1 MNNYTSLEL
10 SKKLK
15 DFKGES
21 SNSYYSVPLDNEEKR
36 RFIFGNE
43 QRIGYVKHEIRE
55 GNEFY
60 QDLIPAYDILND
72 LCVKYAKELFGD
84 GFITTS
90 DGGFMGEANYH
101 SKWIFNLI
109 QQGKKEEAESYLYDN
124 CLFNP
129 KNK

>member
-72 LCVKYAKELFGD
+72 LCVKYAKELFGED
-84 GFITTS
+84 NYK
-90 DGGFMGEANYH
+90 DGGLLYPSQYY
-101 SKWIFNLI
+101 SKKVLSLL

>member
-1 MNNYTSLEL
+1 MKIQTSLWF
-10 SKKLK
+10 SKKLN
-15 DFKGES
+15 DAGFKGES

-72 LCVKYAKELFGD
+72 LCVKYKLELFGD
-84 GFITTS
+84 DWVEITQQ
-90 DGGFMGEANYH
+90 
-101 SKWIFNLI
+101 IFDLRQVGLND
-109 QQGKKEEAESYLYDN
+109 ESEKYLWEN
-124 CLFNP
+124 CVLFN
-129 KNK
+129 K